1 MRRFF
6 TIITMLL
13 LITNNI
19 KAQGDVN
26 ILFLGNSYT
35 AVNNLPQL
43 VAKIAESNGKN
54 VYYASSTPGGHL
66 LLQHAEN
73 STSLNLIKEG
83 NWDYV
88 VLQEQSQL
96 PTIEYYRS
104 YMEKGW
110 QMLRDTTM
118 KYNEDAQM
126 IGYMTWGRRYGGQ
139 QCANYGEGTY
149 CSVAF
154 EDFNHMQDTLASA
167 YNSCADKFGSMIAPV
182 GLAWKYVLGDSDLV
196 LHSGDNSHPSIHGS
210 YLAACVFYTLIFE
223 ESPEGLWFPEEIGD
237 KDATYLQ
244 KAAYTVT
251 GVPTMTEETTMES
264 GYQMFIKDGKLN
276 IETSKGNEVTVRV
289 YDVRGVEVAAEEFA
303 GGSVIDIEGARG
315 VIIVKI
321 TDKETGDTE
330 VRKMLR

>member
-1 MRRFF
+1 
-6 TIITMLL
+6 
-13 LITNNI
+13 
-19 KAQGDVN
+19 
-26 ILFLGNSYT
+26 
-35 AVNNLPQL
+35 
-43 VAKIAESNGKN
+43 
-54 VYYASSTPGGHL
+54 
-66 LLQHAEN
+66 
-73 STSLNLIKEG
+73 
-83 NWDYV
+83 
-88 VLQEQSQL
+88 
-96 PTIEYYRS
+96 
-104 YMEKGW
+104 
-110 QMLRDTTM
+110 
-118 KYNEDAQM
+118 
-126 IGYMTWGRRYGGQ
+126 
-139 QCANYGEGTY
+139 
-149 CSVAF
+149 
-154 EDFNHMQDTLASA
+154 
-167 YNSCADKFGSMIAPV
+167 MIAPV

>member
-6 TIITMLL
+6 TIITLLL

-54 VYYASSTPGGHL
+54 VYFASSTPGGHL

-126 IGYMTWGRRYGGQ
+126 IGYMT
-139 QCANYGEGTY
+139 
-149 CSVAF
+149 
-154 EDFNHMQDTLASA
+154 
-167 YNSCADKFGSMIAPV
+167 
-182 GLAWKYVLGDSDLV
+182 
-196 LHSGDNSHPSIHGS
+196 
-210 YLAACVFYTLIFE
+210 
-223 ESPEGLWFPEEIGD
+223 
-237 KDATYLQ
+237 
-244 KAAYTVT
+244 
-251 GVPTMTEETTMES
+251 
-264 GYQMFIKDGKLN
+264 
-276 IETSKGNEVTVRV
+276 
-289 YDVRGVEVAAEEFA
+289 
-303 GGSVIDIEGARG
+303 
-315 VIIVKI
+315 
-321 TDKETGDTE
+321 
-330 VRKMLR
+330 

>member
-6 TIITMLL
+6 TIITLLL

-54 VYYASSTPGGHL
+54 VYFASSTPGGHL

-104 YMEKGW
+104 YMEKAS
-110 QMLRDTTM
+110 LSP
-118 KYNEDAQM
+118 YNCGNIQSLEA
-126 IGYMTWGRRYGGQ
+126 GPALAGQ
-139 QCANYGEGTY
+139 H
-149 CSVAF
+149 
-154 EDFNHMQDTLASA
+154 NH
-167 YNSCADKFGSMIAPV
+167 SCLP
-182 GLAWKYVLGDSDLV
+182 
-196 LHSGDNSHPSIHGS
+196 
-210 YLAACVFYTLIFE
+210 
-223 ESPEGLWFPEEIGD
+223 
-237 KDATYLQ
+237 
-244 KAAYTVT
+244 
-251 GVPTMTEETTMES
+251 
-264 GYQMFIKDGKLN
+264 
-276 IETSKGNEVTVRV
+276 
-289 YDVRGVEVAAEEFA
+289 
-303 GGSVIDIEGARG
+303 
-315 VIIVKI
+315 
-321 TDKETGDTE
+321 
-330 VRKMLR
+330 